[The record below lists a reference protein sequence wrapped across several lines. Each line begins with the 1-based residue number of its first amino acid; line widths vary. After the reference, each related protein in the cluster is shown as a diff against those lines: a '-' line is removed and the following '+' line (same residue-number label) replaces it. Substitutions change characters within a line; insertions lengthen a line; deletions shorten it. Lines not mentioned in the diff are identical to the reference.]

1 MTNYLSNRSITG
13 SQENKELQYIC
24 VKTIE
29 ESLTTLTPSPRYFS
43 YSGVWR
49 LVSYYSSYF
58 FFSLIIYKNAKKFTC
73 LQTPKP
79 ESLSCITFSHTEH
92 LTSVE
97 INSNQCEY

>member
-1 MTNYLSNRSITG
+1 MRENNR
-13 SQENKELQYIC
+13 
-24 VKTIE
+24 
-29 ESLTTLTPSPRYFS
+29 R
-43 YSGVWR
+43 
-49 LVSYYSSYF
+49 VSYDTNTVPTLFFLFWCLVFGVILFFLF

>member
-1 MTNYLSNRSITG
+1 MTNYLSNRSITS

-29 ESLTTLTPSPRYFS
+29 ESLTALTPSPRNFS
-43 YSGVWR
+43 YSGVWCHII
-49 LVSYYSSYF
+49 LPI

-79 ESLSCITFSHTEH
+79 ESLSCITFSHTKH
-92 LTSVE
+92 LTSFE

>member
-1 MTNYLSNRSITG
+1 MTNYLLNRSITS

-43 YSGVWR
+43 YSGVWC

-58 FFSLIIYKNAKKFTC
+58 FFPNYLQKCEKIYLPT
-73 LQTPKP
+73 
-79 ESLSCITFSHTEH
+79 
-92 LTSVE
+92 
-97 INSNQCEY
+97 NS